1 MSGLSMIG
9 GAGRNGLMANASND
23 SGAADQVTQGQDF
36 ASMMG
41 AGQQANQASR
51 ASAAPQAKERPQA
64 REDGQ
69 ASQDT
74 DPQDQQATSPAR
86 EGASAEA
93 GERAV
98 AQAKPAGKPASGKDT
113 ATESDDKDDAWP
125 PAGLGG
131 FGLNLLPLAPTAL
144 ASQATPLGGNGLA
157 IGTGGGASTPGLTA
171 LVAGLAAGAAQ
182 ADGTA
187 LAQGASAATSTA
199 VNQQAGAGFA
209 SLLSQS
215 AAQPAQAPAEA
226 GNALAAAA
234 LAQAIGSK
242 PADDASGADA
252 GAVDPINLLATTVP
266 QSPVRDVAGVGA
278 PFTGSP
284 TPTPNLHADNFDDA
298 MGARMSWLA
307 DQKIGHAHIKLSP
320 ADLGPVEVRLHLSGD
335 QVNAAFSSNHAE
347 VRHALENSLP
357 RLREM
362 LGQHGFQLGQADVG
376 QHQQSPSQGGSG
388 TSAGPGGELA
398 EDGMTPAGIPSVVL
412 RQRGLLD
419 AYA

>member
-9 GAGRNGLMANASND
+9 GAGRNGLVANASND

-64 REDGQ
+64 REDGP

-113 ATESDDKDDAWP
+113 DTESDDKDDAWP

-131 FGLNLLPLAPTAL
+131 FGLNLLPLAPTAP

-157 IGTGGGASTPGLTA
+157 IGTGGASTPGLTA

-182 ADGTA
+182 VDGTA
-187 LAQGASAATSTA
+187 PAQGASAATSSA
-199 VNQQAGAGFA
+199 SQQAGEPG
-209 SLLSQS
+209 
-215 AAQPAQAPAEA
+215 
-226 GNALAAAA
+226 
-234 LAQAIGSK
+234 
-242 PADDASGADA
+242 A
-252 GAVDPINLLATTVP
+252 GAHRRR
-266 QSPVRDVAGVGA
+266 QC
-278 PFTGSP
+278 TGR
-284 TPTPNLHADNFDDA
+284 
-298 MGARMSWLA
+298 GR
-307 DQKIGHAHIKLSP
+307 
-320 ADLGPVEVRLHLSGD
+320 
-335 QVNAAFSSNHAE
+335 
-347 VRHALENSLP
+347 
-357 RLREM
+357 
-362 LGQHGFQLGQADVG
+362 
-376 QHQQSPSQGGSG
+376 
-388 TSAGPGGELA
+388 AGPGHR
-398 EDGMTPAGIPSVVL
+398 
-412 RQRGLLD
+412 RQAR
-419 AYA
+419 